1 MHLDQL
7 EKLYKDLPTSQ
18 RERWPS
24 FQAFRAQTTA
34 PRQTFDV
41 GFGAATEEHKAKL
54 RAPETNEFGG
64 LASAFGVQID
74 SWMPT
79 FIEPGSFKNTLADSS
94 QRSRVKVLY
103 QHSFYS
109 PIGVPTLMEE
119 VKEGLLVMGRVSETQ
134 LGKDT
139 LLLMRD
145 GVINEMSIGFDPV
158 EFFFKENKEKEL
170 CRHITECRLWEFSPV
185 SFGANK
191 GAKIQVVNS
200 LEGIDLDALAQRVAE
215 RMRSEM
221 LKSPDEVRA
230 EIARLTGLLP
240 AEDPKALEQDSAGLA
255 QLEEL
260 SRMIA
265 S

>member
-1 MHLDQL
+1 MHLEQL
-7 EKLYKDLPTSQ
+7 EKLYKDLPATQ
-18 RERWPS
+18 RARWPS
-24 FQAFRAQTTA
+24 FESFKTQTLA

-41 GFGAATEEHKAKL
+41 GFSAPSEAHKAKL
-54 RAPETNEFGG
+54 REPEKNEFGG
-64 LASAFGVQID
+64 LASAFGVKID
-74 SWMPT
+74 SWIPSY
-79 FIEPGSFKNTLADSS
+79 IEPGSFKNTLEDPE
-94 QRSRVKVLY
+94 QNKRVKVLY

-158 EFFFKENKEKEL
+158 EFYFKEDKDKEL

-200 LEGIDLDALAQRVAE
+200 LEGLDLDALAERIAE
-215 RMRSEM
+215 KMRKEM
-221 LKSPDEVRA
+221 AKSPDEIRA
-230 EIARLTGLLP
+230 EIVRLTGLLP
-240 AEDPKALEQDSAGLA
+240 GQEESHCAGMA
-255 QLEEL
+255 QLDEL
-260 SRMIA
+260 ARMIA